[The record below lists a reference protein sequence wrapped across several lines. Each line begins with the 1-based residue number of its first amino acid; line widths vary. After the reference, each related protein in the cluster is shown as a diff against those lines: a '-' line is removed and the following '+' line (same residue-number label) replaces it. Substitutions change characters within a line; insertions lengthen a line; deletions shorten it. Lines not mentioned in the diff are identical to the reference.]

1 MFLKR
6 TWVIGLVT
14 LLTLSVGLALGP
26 ATAVAADRASANR
39 AASWLIAQLTAGHLP
54 GVDSGSEFGNT
65 ALGLIGVAA
74 ADDLA
79 LQPGIDAM
87 VAYLKANGP
96 ALGTTSARAAA
107 LGIAAD
113 ALDLAPS
120 AFGVDPLAAIAADTQ
135 PDGSIGSWPNAYGQ
149 GFALLGIARAGGTPS
164 EAQVTWL
171 VGQQDASG
179 AFGYNDYV
187 SGAFVADPDSTAMAV
202 LGLAT
207 SKRTDADTAAAS
219 AASWLADNQ
228 QADGSWAAYA
238 PVNTTALAAMALAD
252 RGLDASAA
260 LAYLRSHQDAAGAL
274 LFDGDPD
281 VYATSQAMI
290 ALAGHDYRT
299 VVWTPRSV
307 TPSVSASPSV
317 SPSTTPTA
325 MTTASA
331 APAPTATVTVT
342 KPRATTTT
350 RVATSR
356 GTTGG
361 VVTTTVTS
369 TATTPAT
376 ASPTPSALETPTATS
391 TPSAVAAAASGSPTT
406 LANGDL
412 PWVAAGGAMAAAAAV
427 GGALLLR
434 RR

>member
-14 LLTLSVGLALGP
+14 LLTLSFGLVLGP

-54 GVDSGSEFGNT
+54 GADSGSEFGNT

-74 ADDLA
+74 ADDPA

-87 VAYLKANGP
+87 VAYLMANGP
-96 ALGTTSARAAA
+96 ALGTSSARAAA

-149 GFALLGIARAGGTPS
+149 GFALLGIARGGGAPS

-207 SKRTDADTAAAS
+207 SKRADAGTAAAS
-219 AASWLADNQ
+219 AAAWLADNQ

-274 LFDGDPD
+274 LFEGDPD

-290 ALAGHDYRT
+290 ALAGHDYGT
-299 VVWTPRSV
+299 VVWEPRSV
-307 TPSVSASPSV
+307 TPSVSPSPSV
-317 SPSTTPTA
+317 STPSVSP
-325 MTTASA
+325 ASA

-342 KPRATTTT
+342 KPQATTTT

-356 GTTGG
+356 STTGG
-361 VVTTTVTS
+361 VVATTVTS

-376 ASPTPSALETPTATS
+376 ASPTPSTLETPTATS
-391 TPSAVAAAASGSPTT
+391 SPSAVAAAASGSPATP
-406 LANGDL
+406 ANGDL